1 VVPQAADLPDEPLDG
16 KSATACWKMVLDR
29 INQEITRQ
37 RKLDPSLPLPPK
49 TAIAGPEYFGL
60 NIPETVEQLEVRA
73 HP

>member
-1 VVPQAADLPDEPLDG
+1 
-16 KSATACWKMVLDR
+16 MVLDR